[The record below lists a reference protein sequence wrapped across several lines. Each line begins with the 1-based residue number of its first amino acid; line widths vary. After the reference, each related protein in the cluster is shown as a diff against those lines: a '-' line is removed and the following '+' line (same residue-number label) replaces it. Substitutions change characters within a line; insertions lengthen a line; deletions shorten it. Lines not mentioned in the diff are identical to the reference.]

1 MKRTALIFCLLLPV
15 FALYAR
21 GIQEDVNLA
30 EEKAQTSYAF
40 GLIIGSDFRNAG
52 LELDYAA
59 FADGLR
65 EWMEKG
71 SGKYTQDEALSLV
84 QAALEAASAKKAE
97 ENRLKELQFLAEN
110 GERPD
115 VRGVPSGL
123 QYEVLSEGSGAKP
136 GENDVVRVHYE
147 GSLTDGTVFDSSIE
161 RGEPAELPL
170 DQVIPGWSEG
180 LRLMSVG
187 SKYRLY
193 IPSELAYGPR
203 GAGQIIPPYSTLIF
217 TVELLEILGFEEEES
232 GE

>member
-1 MKRTALIFCLLLPV
+1 LFFV
-15 FALYAR
+15 FTLYAK

-52 LELDYAA
+52 LDLDYAA
-59 FADGLR
+59 FAEGLR
-65 EWMEKG
+65 EWMEEG

-97 ENRLKELQFLAEN
+97 ESRLKERQFLDEN
-110 GERPD
+110 GERPG
-115 VRGVPSGL
+115 VHGVPSGL
-123 QYEVLSEGSGAKP
+123 QYEVLTEAGGVKP
-136 GENDVVRVHYE
+136 GETDIVRVHYE
-147 GSLTDGTVFDSSIE
+147 GTLIDGTVFDSSIE
-161 RGEPAELPL
+161 RGEPVELPL
-170 DQVIPGWSEG
+170 DRVIPGWSEG

-193 IPSELAYGPR
+193 IPSELAYGPQ

-217 TVELLEILGFEEEES
+217 TVELLEILKPEEPQEEES